1 MLLSGYGLS
10 GYGLSGYGL
19 SGYRLSEYGLSG
31 YGLSGYGLSGYGLSG
46 FGRYRSIVGMV
57 YRGMVAVGLIMKFPL
72 RGIMAVKVKKLSK
85 LGAIQGG
92 SKRGKH
98 TGRANA
104 DKQRGRDKEKKQ
116 GRGRKF
122 FCIEFVPLVVPPAGT
137 KPMQKTP
144 PLCFLSLS
152 LYPPLLTCIDFLP
165 VYNPPF
171 YFPPLYLLPNFNNF
185 LTLPAIMS
193 LTI

>member
-1 MLLSGYGLS
+1 MV
-10 GYGLSGYGL
+10 
-19 SGYRLSEYGLSG
+19 LSG

-57 YRGMVAVGLIMKFPL
+57 YRSMVAVGLIMKFPL
-72 RGIMAVKVKKLSK
+72 RGIMAGNVKKLSK
-85 LGAIQGG
+85 LGARKGG
-92 SKRGKH
+92 STRGEH
-98 TGRANA
+98 TGGASA
-104 DKQRGRDKEKKQ
+104 DKQRGGDKEKKQ

-122 FCIEFVPLVVPPAGT
+122 FCMESPPLVVPPDGGE
-137 KPMQKTP
+137 PMQKTP

-152 LYPPLLTCIDFLP
+152 PNPPLLTCTDFPPVLLP
-165 VYNPPF
+165 PLLLPPF
-171 YFPPLYLLPNFNNF
+171 SLLPNFNNF